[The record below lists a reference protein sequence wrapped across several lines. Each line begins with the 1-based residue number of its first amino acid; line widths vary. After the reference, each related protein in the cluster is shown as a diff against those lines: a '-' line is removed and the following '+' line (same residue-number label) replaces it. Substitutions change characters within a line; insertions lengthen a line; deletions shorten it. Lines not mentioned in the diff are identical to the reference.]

1 MNLSTASCIIE
12 IEKTVTVGEIR
23 WETLTRMR
31 LGAFHGSSQRKGG
44 ERTAGGTHGSGRE
57 SEREGD
63 ECRLF
68 TLEGISSPC
77 DRLDWDYVGRTAG

>member
-1 MNLSTASCIIE
+1 M
-12 IEKTVTVGEIR
+12 
-23 WETLTRMR
+23 RMR
-31 LGAFHGSSQRKGG
+31 LVAFHGPSRRKGG

-77 DRLDWDYVGRTAG
+77 GRLDWDYVGRTAGEETVSHDVVHLCLAWKEDHDV